1 MTREREF
8 KPAQVCKG
16 KGPKVATC
24 EARFFQNICQIQVFS
39 TFLGRDKTF
48 QASPS
53 KGHLRQSGQNPRS
66 NEIFSPKMAI
76 FEAHFGKLSAKPGF

>member
-24 EARFFQNICQIQVFS
+24 EARFFFCKISAKFGFFFFFFAHFWAE
-39 TFLGRDKTF
+39 TR
-48 QASPS
+48 PS
-53 KGHLRQSGQNPRS
+53 KPVQ
-66 NEIFSPKMAI
+66 
-76 FEAHFGKLSAKPGF
+76 AKVT